1 MDVTSPVGTA
11 VATDSAGVVVV
22 SGGELNAEITVTFT
36 DSVTP
41 TANVVTKTLTGTD
54 ADLAVAL
61 DAADLELLE
70 DGTITVAVTQTDE
83 AGNDQGTAANTTF
96 TLDTEAPLAVAMI
109 LKSGLENGA
118 TTSEAIAADAVTILG
133 EDGATV
139 TVTFTGP
146 SGSVVKTIEDATGG
160 TTYDNLDDALSVND
174 LLTLGNGT
182 ISISAVQTDAAGNAQ
197 TDPAATASFG
207 LGASLAATPDLVLG
221 AGVTDQIN
229 EEEMLIETGVVMVTG
244 ILNATITV
252 TFDDGVN
259 SAVVKQLTGTGSAQE
274 VVLVA
279 ADIDSGSSE
288 FVADGEITI
297 TASQTDIL
305 GNVSAEAELV
315 VTLDTG
321 VPTAPTLALG
331 TDISGGATTEE
342 ATQPSGV
349 VTVTGEQDAAIA
361 VTFENEAG
369 TTVVKTL
376 TGDATAQAVVLLA
389 ADLVTL
395 GDGPVSVSAIQTDLA
410 DNESSA
416 ATASFDLVTAAVA
429 APGLALGADVDGVVS
444 AGEATAST
452 GIVTVSGEAG
462 NTITVTFTGTAGV
475 VTAATVTATGAT
487 SQPVTLD
494 ETTDGDLST
503 IGDGLV
509 TVSAIQT

>member
-1 MDVTSPVGTA
+1 MVEQHRRS
-11 VATDSAGVVVV
+11 
-22 SGGELNAEITVTFT
+22 
-36 DSVTP
+36 
-41 TANVVTKTLTGTD
+41 
-54 ADLAVAL
+54 
-61 DAADLELLE
+61 
-70 DGTITVAVTQTDE
+70 
-83 AGNDQGTAANTTF
+83 
-96 TLDTEAPLAVAMI
+96 
-109 LKSGLENGA
+109 
-118 TTSEAIAADAVTILG
+118 
-133 EDGATV
+133 
-139 TVTFTGP
+139 
-146 SGSVVKTIEDATGG
+146 
-160 TTYDNLDDALSVND
+160 Y
-174 LLTLGNGT
+174 
-182 ISISAVQTDAAGNAQ
+182 
-197 TDPAATASFG
+197 PA
-207 LGASLAATPDLVLG
+207 
-221 AGVTDQIN
+221 
-229 EEEMLIETGVVMVTG
+229 
-244 ILNATITV
+244 
-252 TFDDGVN
+252 
-259 SAVVKQLTGTGSAQE
+259 
-274 VVLVA
+274 
-279 ADIDSGSSE
+279 
-288 FVADGEITI
+288 
-297 TASQTDIL
+297 
-305 GNVSAEAELV
+305 
-315 VTLDTG
+315 
-321 VPTAPTLALG
+321 
-331 TDISGGATTEE
+331 
-342 ATQPSGV
+342 SGV
-349 VTVTGEQDAAIA
+349 VTVTGELDAAIA